1 METLHMLE
9 ILNAF
14 IEEERAECLKSE
26 GIRDTALEEFR
37 DVKADELIALIRIL
51 GRDLVT
57 EPDISMPD
65 QYEKFQ
71 EAVVQGE
78 IDILELTEK
87 QKLYFLIF
95 LQDKE
100 LQKKMIWAAA
110 DAEERL
116 LEMRKHLPDAASVL
130 EIADLSGKKIFQKAK
145 MFAEAYLAIARRVLT
160 YHKYVKLYRIFY
172 KKEGDE
178 K

>member
-1 METLHMLE
+1 METLQMLE
-9 ILNAF
+9 TLNAF
-14 IEEERAECLKSE
+14 IEEERTECLKSE

-37 DVKADELIALIRIL
+37 DVTAREVIALIRIL

-65 QYEKFQ
+65 QYEEFQ

-95 LQDKE
+95 FQDKE

-110 DAEERL
+110 DAEESL
-116 LEMRKHLPDAASVL
+116 LKMRKHLPDAASVL
-130 EIADLSGKKIFQKAK
+130 EITELSGREIFHKAK
-145 MFAEAYLAIARRVLT
+145 RFD
-160 YHKYVKLYRIFY
+160 HKIL
-172 KKEGDE
+172 
-178 K
+178 